1 MLRAQKLSYSYGD
14 TFSLKPLSL
23 DLTAGSITGIIG
35 HSGSGKST
43 LLHLLAGLKEPAS
56 GKILLNGEAIL
67 TPSRK
72 LVPGHEK
79 IKLVTQQNTLFPNIS
94 IGENIAY
101 ELRYYEKSYQKARV
115 NTLARALNLKPLLA
129 KLPRELSGGEIQR
142 VMIARA
148 LADEPVA
155 LLLDE
160 PMANLDRIHKKQVML
175 NLTEVVKQE
184 QISCALVTHDIYDA
198 FGLADRL
205 VIMNRGRMLQT
216 GTSEDIWFRPKNR
229 YVAEL
234 TGAVNSWEENRFFRP
249 ENVIF
254 SPDGP
259 WQGTVQAAV
268 FQGSYYEILMD
279 TAYGPVIGRSETRL
293 SEGEEHRFHI
303 RSFFHFD

>member
-1 MLRAQKLSYSYGD
+1 MLHSQRLTYSYGD
-14 TFSLKPLSL
+14 KFSLKPVSL
-23 DLTAGSITGIIG
+23 HLTRGSVTGIIG

-43 LLHLLAGLKEPAS
+43 LLHLLAGLKEPAA
-56 GKILLNGEAIL
+56 GKILLNGEPIL
-67 TPSRK
+67 TPSKK

-94 IGENIAY
+94 VAENIAY
-101 ELRYYEKSYQKARV
+101 ELRYYEKSYQKTRLK
-115 NTLARALNLKPLLA
+115 TLARTLNLRPLLT

-148 LADEPVA
+148 LADEPLV

-175 NLTEVVKQE
+175 NLTEVIREE
-184 QISCALVTHDIYDA
+184 QIACALVTHDIYDA
-198 FGLADRL
+198 FGMTDSL
-205 VIMNRGRMLQT
+205 VIMNRGRILQK

-234 TGAVNSWEENRFFRP
+234 TGELNAWDENRFFRP
-249 ENVIF
+249 ESVVF

-259 WQGTVQAAV
+259 WTGQIRTVI
-268 FQGSYYEILMD
+268 FQGSHYDILLD
-279 TAYGPVIGRSETRL
+279 TENGLITARSATPL
-293 SEGEEHRFHI
+293 PTDGEYRFHI
-303 RSFFHFD
+303 RSFLCFD

>member
-1 MLRAQKLSYSYGD
+1 MLRSQKLTYAYGD
-14 TFSLKPLSL
+14 TFSLKPVSL
-23 DLTAGSITGIIG
+23 QLKPGEITGIIG

-56 GKILLNGEAIL
+56 GKILLDGTPIL
-67 TPSRK
+67 TPAKK
-72 LVPGHEK
+72 LVPGHGK

-94 IGENIAY
+94 IEENIAY
-101 ELRYYEKSYQKARV
+101 ELRYYEKSYRNARV
-115 NTLARALNLKPLLA
+115 STLARALNIRPLLA

-148 LADEPVA
+148 LADEPLV

-175 NLTEVVKQE
+175 NLTEVVSQE
-184 QISCALVTHDIYDA
+184 QIACAMVTHDIYDA
-198 FGLADRL
+198 FGMADRL
-205 VIMNRGRMLQT
+205 VIMKQGRVLQN
-216 GTSEDIWFRPKNR
+216 GTSEEIYYHPRNR

-234 TGAVNSWEENRFFRP
+234 TGEVNSWDENRFFRP

-259 WQGTVQAAV
+259 WKGTVRTNV
-268 FQGSYYEILMD
+268 FQGSYYDVLLN
-279 TAYGPVIGRSETRL
+279 TVNGPVAARSESRL
-293 SEGEEHRFHI
+293 KNGEEYRFQI
-303 RSFFHFD
+303 RSFIHFD

>member
-1 MLRAQKLSYSYGD
+1 MLHAQKLSYSYGD
-14 TFSLKPLSL
+14 TFSLKPVSL
-23 DLTAGSITGIIG
+23 GLEPGSITGIIG
-35 HSGSGKST
+35 HSGSGKTT

-56 GKILLNGEAIL
+56 GQTLLNGEAIL

-94 IGENIAY
+94 IAENIAY

-115 NTLARALNLKPLLA
+115 NTLARALNLKALLA

-175 NLTEVVKQE
+175 NLKEVVRKE

-198 FGLADRL
+198 FGLADQL
-205 VIMNRGRMLQT
+205 VIMNRGKVLQT
-216 GTSEDIWFRPKNR
+216 GTSEDIYHHPKNR

-234 TGAVNSWEENRFFRP
+234 TGEINTWGENRYFRP
-249 ENVIF
+249 ESVEF
-254 SPDGP
+254 SPKAREI
-259 WQGTVQAAV
+259 GTAKAV
-268 FQGSYYEILMD
+268 IFQGSYYEILLD
-279 TAYGPVIGRSETRL
+279 TKNGPITARCGIRL
-293 SEGEEHRFHI
+293 VKGAEYNFHI
-303 RSFFHFD
+303 RSFIHFN